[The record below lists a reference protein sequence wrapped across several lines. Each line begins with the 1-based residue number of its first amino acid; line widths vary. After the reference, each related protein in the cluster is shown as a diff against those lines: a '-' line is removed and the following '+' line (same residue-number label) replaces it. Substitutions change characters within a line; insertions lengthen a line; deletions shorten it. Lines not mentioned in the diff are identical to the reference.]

1 VVTEPFAGGSQR
13 HAVLE
18 ACGVTV
24 RRSRRDV
31 LIGVDLR
38 LGTGTVAQLAGAN
51 GSGKTSLLRV
61 LAGLTPPRAG
71 SVRRA
76 GAFAFVPEKVVLA
89 SALGC
94 AEWLSAM
101 RGLRGLEQV
110 DWAAAVVASG
120 LGVEILDRPAAV
132 LSKGML
138 QRLALL
144 EAIHADST
152 LLLLDEP
159 FSGLDPEGRAW
170 LGDELARRSSEGL
183 AVLFTDHSGGAGG
196 RLGLTEVLRLRDGAC
211 EHELAPA
218 ADETEAVQVVV
229 RASHPDGRH
238 LDRIVPEPASDDLL
252 GELLATGWHVAEV
265 RSLRGPARPSGSDPH
280 ASQGRA

>member
-1 VVTEPFAGGSQR
+1 MAGSLSPQR
-13 HAVLE
+13 PAVLE
-18 ACGVTV
+18 AAGVTV
-24 RRSRRDV
+24 RRGRRDV
-31 LIGVDLR
+31 LAGVALR
-38 LGTGTVAQLAGAN
+38 LGAGTVVQLAGAN

-61 LAGLTPPRAG
+61 LAGLTPPRTG

-89 SALGC
+89 PALGC

-110 DWAAAVVASG
+110 DWAAAVAASG
-120 LGVEILDRPAAV
+120 LEEEILERPAAV

-144 EAIHADST
+144 EAIHAGGA

-170 LGDELARRSSEGL
+170 LGDELARRSSAGL

-196 RLGLTEVLRLRDGAC
+196 RLSLTEVLRLRDGAC
-211 EHELAPA
+211 ERELAPA
-218 ADETEAVQVVV
+218 ADDTQAAQVAV
-229 RASHPDGRH
+229 RASHPDGRS
-238 LDRIVPEPASDDLL
+238 LDRVVPAPASDDLL
-252 GELLATGWHVAEV
+252 GELLAAGWHVAEV
-265 RSLRGPARPSGSDPH
+265 RSVRGPTRPPGPGPH
-280 ASQGRA
+280 VSRGRA